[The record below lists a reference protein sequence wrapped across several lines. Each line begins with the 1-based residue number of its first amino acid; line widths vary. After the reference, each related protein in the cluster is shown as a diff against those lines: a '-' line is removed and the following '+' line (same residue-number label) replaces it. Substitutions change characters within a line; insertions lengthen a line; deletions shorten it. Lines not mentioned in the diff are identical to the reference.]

1 MRKIVLYEP
10 SIGSDNLGDQIIVD
24 GVKTAL
30 GDLISKSFGVELPT
44 HTPVNWRYLRYLEK
58 RKSDFKFVCG
68 SNIIVGKLNDIVHL
82 RQWAIPLL
90 SMRWYGPV
98 VLVGV
103 GAQQY
108 HQKINWYTKL
118 AYKCLLKK
126 DVLHSVR
133 DSYTERTLKKIGIS
147 NVINTACP
155 TMWGLTVEHCK
166 EIPQNKARYCVCTLT
181 DYKKN
186 ISRDNYILDILKKNY
201 EKVFFWPQGNGDLDY
216 FCSLEGSVGIEVI
229 AANLESYNQYLENC
243 DTDYVGTRL
252 HGGMRALQKKRR
264 TLIIG
269 VDNRAKELQADFG
282 IPVIDQESIEN
293 LGEVIQKEISLN
305 IKLPTDGIKKFLSQF
320 GINYTE

>member
-24 GVKTAL
+24 SVKTVM
-30 GDLISKSFGVELPT
+30 GDLVSKSFVVELPT

-82 RQWAIPLL
+82 RQWAIPLI
-90 SMRWYGPV
+90 STRWYGPL

-103 GAQQY
+103 GSQQY

-118 AYKCLLKK
+118 VYKFLMKK

-133 DSYTERTLKKIGIS
+133 DSYTEQALKEIGIS
-147 NVINTACP
+147 NAINTACP
-155 TMWGLTVEHCK
+155 TMWGLTKEHCK
-166 EIPQNKARYCVCTLT
+166 EIPKNKARYCVCTLT
-181 DYKKN
+181 DYKKD
-186 ISRDNYILDILKKNY
+186 ILRDNYILNILKKKY
-201 EKVFFWPQGNGDLDY
+201 EKIFFWPQGNGDLDY
-216 FCSLEGSVGIEVI
+216 FLNLESSVGIEVI
-229 AANLESYNQYLENC
+229 AANLESYNRYLEDN

-282 IPVIDQESIEN
+282 IPVIDQGSIEQ
-293 LGEVIQKEISLN
+293 LEDVIQKQIKLD
-305 IKLPTDGIKKFLSQF
+305 IKLPTDEIKKFLSQF
-320 GINYTE
+320 GINYQE